1 MTKAK
6 AYPLDRS
13 DREFK
18 RLRIQ
23 AEALA
28 AESDVMLQRIG
39 VGSGWNCLDIGCGV
53 GGITDLL
60 SARVG
65 PSGQV
70 LGVDLDESSLV
81 AARGWAEGLNL
92 DNVSFQQANVL
103 ALDLPAESFDL
114 VHMRYVVTTIRH
126 YEEVIR
132 NAYAL
137 VKPGGWLVLEES
149 DSEGLHCYPEHPAW
163 YRLKTL
169 LQDVFDAVG
178 ADTRAGRRC
187 WPIMRALG
195 LEGLS
200 FRPCQAGCR
209 SGDDLVDYLPQTI
222 ISSRRF
228 VAEHGLME
236 DAELDRLIADCRAHL
251 ADLDTLSTN
260 VTLVQIWGRKPE

>member
-65 PSGQV
+65 PSGHV

-126 YEEVIR
+126 YE
-132 NAYAL
+132 
-137 VKPGGWLVLEES
+137 
-149 DSEGLHCYPEHPAW
+149 
-163 YRLKTL
+163 
-169 LQDVFDAVG
+169 
-178 ADTRAGRRC
+178 
-187 WPIMRALG
+187 
-195 LEGLS
+195 
-200 FRPCQAGCR
+200 
-209 SGDDLVDYLPQTI
+209 
-222 ISSRRF
+222 
-228 VAEHGLME
+228 
-236 DAELDRLIADCRAHL
+236 
-251 ADLDTLSTN
+251 
-260 VTLVQIWGRKPE
+260 